1 MALIEPLIEI
11 AKASGCSD
19 LAAYQNIVRTAAE
32 EQRSLIYAT
41 LESKAVE
48 EIPFLKGVSRWL
60 DIPWW
65 GQPITSVP
73 GPLREKVPA
82 KTALRYHVVP
92 LQEDE
97 HGIWIAFYDPFD
109 LLARQT
115 LAS

>member
-1 MALIEPLIEI
+1 MQVNCSSRRRKKAFPLFLGLDFKLVDET
-11 AKASGCSD
+11 
-19 LAAYQNIVRTAAE
+19 V
-32 EQRSLIYAT
+32 
-41 LESKAVE
+41 
-48 EIPFLKGVSRWL
+48 FLKGVSRWL
-60 DIPWW
+60 EIPWW
-65 GQPITSVP
+65 SEPINGVP

-115 LAS
+115 LASSLQQRILYAMSLPP